1 MRMPLCL
8 TMEIPKAIDFQF
20 LRRSIEGIEYGG
32 FPTYIHIHIYLF
44 TPCIICTR
52 TVYIYTYIYINVTC
66 IYIYMY
72 VHVLYVES
80 VSQPNIHA
88 LPSPGHGPKN
98 EAGEDLDGGWSSW

>member
-1 MRMPLCL
+1 MEVSLRIYTYTYTCL
-8 TMEIPKAIDFQF
+8 HRVSYV
-20 LRRSIEGIEYGG
+20 L
-32 FPTYIHIHIYLF
+32 
-44 TPCIICTR
+44 R

>member
-1 MRMPLCL
+1 MW
-8 TMEIPKAIDFQF
+8 
-20 LRRSIEGIEYGG
+20 
-32 FPTYIHIHIYLF
+32 H
-44 TPCIICTR
+44 
-52 TVYIYTYIYINVTC
+52 VY

>member
-1 MRMPLCL
+1 
-8 TMEIPKAIDFQF
+8 MEVS
-20 LRRSIEGIEYGG
+20 LR
-32 FPTYIHIHIYLF
+32 
-44 TPCIICTR
+44 
-52 TVYIYTYIYINVTC
+52 IYTYTYTCLHRVSYVLVQCIYIPIYIYINVTC
-66 IYIYMY
+66 IYIYIYMY